1 MVDRELVDAALS
13 SVLNALERTPAAIK
27 AHPPLSDADL
37 LNDLIT
43 LVTGLEQ
50 ERARTAERRAGG
62 EGLDGLLLLTSV
74 VNALIAFVTERSA
87 DSRVLPSRVL
97 AELADA
103 DPYTQL
109 LGEEDEHITVGT
121 AVAVLSNWTGKPED
135 RRGMIDDLCRALL
148 DVLATYS
155 ESISALFH
163 DAPLRDEWRET
174 FTVFADD
181 LRLAA
186 QRMAA

>member
-1 MVDRELVDAALS
+1 M
-13 SVLNALERTPAAIK
+13 RTLDNK
-27 AHPPLSDADL
+27 VVV
-37 LNDLIT
+37 
-43 LVTGLEQ
+43 VTGAGSGIG
-50 ERARTAERRAGG
+50 RALALDMAGRGALVAVSASNLLTFLGHFTAYTFIS
-62 EGLDGLLLLTSV
+62 LLLLTSV

-135 RRGMIDDLCRALL
+135 RRGMIDALCRALL

>member
-1 MVDRELVDAALS
+1 MLKSRILLVDDDPGVRLGVRAY
-13 SVLNALERTPAAIK
+13 LETCGYDVDE
-27 AHPPLSDADL
+27 SGTCAD
-37 LNDLIT
+37 
-43 LVTGLEQ
+43 V
-50 ERARTAERRAGG
+50 
-62 EGLDGLLLLTSV
+62 
-74 VNALIAFVTERSA
+74 RS
-87 DSRVLPSRVL
+87 R
-97 AELADA
+97 
-103 DPYTQL
+103 
-109 LGEEDEHITVGT
+109 
-121 AVAVLSNWTGKPED
+121 
-135 RRGMIDDLCRALL
+135 MIDDLCRALL